1 LGRTGKIVIGYIQK
15 DRMKRDLEKIE
26 NIVGDQFK
34 ANFQKNLFGKKS
46 YQSAFSGDQNLESG
60 T

>member
-1 LGRTGKIVIGYIQK
+1 
-15 DRMKRDLEKIE
+15 MKRDLEKIE